1 MTFVINSDIIID
13 YTLKNDMK
21 TFKQFET
28 NQKILIIVD
37 ALNLAFRYKHSG
49 ARNFAEDYVR
59 TVESL
64 AKSYRAQQV
73 IIAADQGSSSY
84 RKAIYPNY
92 KQNRKDKF
100 DQQSEAEKLEFE
112 LFFEDFT
119 ATLELLAESYPV
131 LRFQGVEAD
140 DIAAYIVS
148 KKRRLKVD
156 EIWLMSSDKDWDL
169 LIKPGVGRFS
179 YVTRKETTWE
189 SWSDQYS
196 FEPEQYIHVKCLMGD
211 SGDNVPGVPG
221 IGPKRAQ
228 QLVEE
233 YGTTW
238 DIINSIP
245 ISGKYKYIEALNQSK
260 EQLELNYQLMDLVT
274 YCQDAIGTENCK
286 QIDEILTKCL
296 INH

>member
-1 MTFVINSDIIID
+1 
-13 YTLKNDMK
+13 MK

-28 NQKILIIVD
+28 NQKTLMIVD

-49 ARNFAEDYVR
+49 ARDFAEDYVR

-73 IIAADQGSSSY
+73 IIAADQGSSTY

-238 DIINSIP
+238 DLINSIP
-245 ISGKYKYIEALNQSK
+245 ISGKYKYIEALNESK
-260 EQLELNYQLMDLVT
+260 EQLELNYKLMDLVT
-274 YCQDAIGTENCK
+274 YCKDALGKENCSI
-286 QIDEILTKCL
+286 IDKKLEELLNANTRVYS
-296 INH
+296 

>member
-1 MTFVINSDIIID
+1 
-13 YTLKNDMK
+13 MK
-21 TFKQFET
+21 PFTQFET
-28 NQKILIIVD
+28 TEKTLMIVD

-49 ARNFAEDYVR
+49 ARNFAEDYLR

-64 AKSYRAQQV
+64 KKSYKAKWV
-73 IIAADQGSSSY
+73 IITADQGSSSY
-84 RKAIYPNY
+84 RKNIYPLY
-92 KQNRKDKF
+92 KQNRKDKY
-100 DQQSEAEKLEFE
+100 DQQTEQERLEFE

-119 ATLELLAESYPV
+119 TTLELLGEHYPV

-140 DIAAYIVS
+140 DIAAYIVA
-148 KKRRLKVD
+148 KKRKLAVN

-169 LIKPGVGRFS
+169 LIKPGVNRFS

-189 SWSDQYS
+189 NWNDQYP
-196 FEPEQYIHVKCLMGD
+196 FEPEQYISVKCLMGD

-233 YGTTW
+233 YGTAW

-245 ISGKYKYIEALNQSK
+245 LQGRYKYIQALNEHKQ
-260 EQLELNYQLMDLVT
+260 QLEVNYQLMDLQT
-274 YCQDAIGTENCK
+274 YCKDAIGIEHCQEID
-286 QIDEILTKCL
+286 QILELTIK
-296 INH
+296 